1 MSAGTV
7 ARPAKEQSVGRHS
20 GMTTGRIL
28 RLAKS
33 SECGSLTA
41 LALRSKAYWGYDP
54 RFLQACRG
62 ELTVNPAAAAA
73 GRVVVLVEEDT
84 PLGFYAL
91 DSGERRDE
99 AEISLFFVEP
109 AVIGRGIGRVLWEH
123 AVAKARSQGV
133 RRLKVLSDPFALG
146 FYRAVGATLSGK
158 VRSPVRAP
166 DGGERLLPVL
176 HYEL

>member
-1 MSAGTV
+1 MKAL
-7 ARPAKEQSVGRHS
+7 
-20 GMTTGRIL
+20 GMTTGRTL

-33 SECGSLTA
+33 SECGSLSA

-54 RFLQACRG
+54 TFLQACRG
-62 ELTVNPAAAAA
+62 ELTVNPKAAAA
-73 GRVVVLVEEDT
+73 GRVVVLIEEDT

-91 DSGERRDE
+91 DNGERSDE
-99 AEISLFFVEP
+99 AEISLLFVEP
-109 AVIGRGIGRVLWEH
+109 AVIGRGIGRALWEH
-123 AVAKARSQGV
+123 AVAKARHQGL

-158 VRSPVRAP
+158 IRSPVRAP
-166 DGGERLLPVL
+166 DGSERCLPVL

>member
-1 MSAGTV
+1 MKAL
-7 ARPAKEQSVGRHS
+7 
-20 GMTTGRIL
+20 GMTTGRTL

-33 SECGSLTA
+33 SECGSLSA

-54 RFLQACRG
+54 TFLQACRG
-62 ELTVNPAAAAA
+62 ELTVKPKAAAA
-73 GRVVVLVEEDT
+73 GRVVVLIEEDT

-91 DSGERRDE
+91 DNGERSDE
-99 AEISLFFVEP
+99 AEISLLFVEP
-109 AVIGRGIGRVLWEH
+109 AVIGRGIGRALWEH
-123 AVAKARSQGV
+123 AVAKARHQGL

-158 VRSPVRAP
+158 IRSPVRAP
-166 DGGERLLPVL
+166 DGSERCLPVL

>member
-1 MSAGTV
+1 MTAGHV
-7 ARPAKEQSVGRHS
+7 
-20 GMTTGRIL
+20 L

-33 SECGSLTA
+33 SECGTLSA

-54 RFLQACRG
+54 AFLQACRD
-62 ELTVNPAAAAA
+62 ELTVNPKAAAA
-73 GRVVVLVEEDT
+73 GRVVVLIEADT

-91 DSGERRDE
+91 DSSERSDE
-99 AEISLFFVEP
+99 AEISLLFVEP
-109 AVIGRGIGRVLWEH
+109 AAIGRGIGRALWEH
-123 AVAKARSQGV
+123 AVNKARGQGL

-158 VRSPVRAP
+158 IRSPVRGP
-166 DGGERLLPVL
+166 DGSERCLPVL